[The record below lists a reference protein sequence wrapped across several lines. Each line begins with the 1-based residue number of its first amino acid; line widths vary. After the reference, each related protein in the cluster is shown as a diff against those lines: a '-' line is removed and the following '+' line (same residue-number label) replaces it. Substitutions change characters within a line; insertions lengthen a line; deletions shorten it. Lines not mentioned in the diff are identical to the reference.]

1 MQAPKEIVLTC
12 LFHHYITMWRG
23 KANLLLSPLVIFL
36 VSLLASIMLSSYLY
50 TLCWKGRL
58 AFFSTQHCDDYDDD
72 KKDEH
77 TKSHTHTL

>member
-1 MQAPKEIVLTC
+1 
-12 LFHHYITMWRG
+12 
-23 KANLLLSPLVIFL
+23 LVIFL